1 MNKLNINKIEWE
13 TINKKQG
20 ILKSSQSEW
29 VIADFTELL
38 SQLEAKHNSR
48 FKGLRVLWSES
59 RLSADS
65 IANILN
71 NYRAINKRYSRID
84 SLLKEKLASTGLR
97 DKLDK
102 ISRSLYEE
110 LKAEKVN
117 QADLNLIKP
126 FLKSKSEL
134 AVEEKYHDYLVFN
147 YNMKIWELE
156 QDTKDFYKLIERK
169 EQELTDMKKK
179 IKNKNSWSSSAL
191 NVLTLGG
198 NEVHPQQ
205 ANRKRLDITNLEAAL
220 AEKKSQLVNLY
231 QSKQE
236 FILQQVQVMNAKKWQ

>member
-20 ILKSSQSEW
+20 ILKTKQSEW

-59 RLSADS
+59 KFSADS

-71 NYRAINKRYSRID
+71 NYREINKRYSRID

-110 LKAEKVN
+110 LKAEKVS

-126 FLKSKSEL
+126 FLKTKSEL
-134 AVEEKYHDYLVFN
+134 AVEEKYRDYLIFN
-147 YNMKIWELE
+147 YNMEIWELE
-156 QDTKDFYKLIERK
+156 QDAKNFYELIEQK
-169 EQELTDMKKK
+169 EQELTDLKKK
-179 IKNKNSWSSSAL
+179 LENKNSWSSLAL
-191 NVLTLGG
+191 NVLTLGE
-198 NEVHPQQ
+198 NDVSPQQ
-205 ANRKRLDITNLEAAL
+205 VIRKRQVITNLEAIL
-220 AEKKSQLVNLY
+220 AEKKSQLANLY

-236 FILQQVQVMNAKKWQ
+236 FVSQQVQVMNVKKWQ